1 MNKQKDYKVV
11 ILDGFTDEE
20 ISQIVKTL
28 KDMFKGR
35 DIIFSR
41 PTFHTKA
48 WTVEKLINV
57 LHREI
62 EEHKEKELEKS
73 PKNCEN

>member
-1 MNKQKDYKVV
+1 MNDKKDYKVV

-28 KDMFKGR
+28 KEMFRGR

-57 LHREI
+57 LHQEI
-62 EEHKEKELEKS
+62 EEHKEKGKVQ
-73 PKNCEN
+73 